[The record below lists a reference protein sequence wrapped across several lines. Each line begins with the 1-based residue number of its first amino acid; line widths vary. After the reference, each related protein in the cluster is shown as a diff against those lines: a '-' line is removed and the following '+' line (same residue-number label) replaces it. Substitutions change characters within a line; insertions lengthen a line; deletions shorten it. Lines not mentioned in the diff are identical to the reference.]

1 MLLMLLP
8 AVDAALLPMSPSSL
22 LPVAALP
29 LLPVSALQPQLP
41 RSLRSL
47 RCRCYLSPSPLPI
60 SALPPLLLRLF
71 FGRRAV
77 AALQIVLL
85 RCRRCIYGCCFGRRA
100 NCRAAAATHLHAA
113 AAAFSPLLPMSPS
126 ALLLHCCPTPRCGCY
141 RRRSASNGAGAAA
154 FPPCLQRSSSAARG
168 QLEGLGFS
176 PKAHP
181 LPPLARTLC
190 CLVLVGSPLN
200 FAGYLLR
207 DGEELRQNR
216 TGF

>member
-1 MLLMLLP
+1 MLRCCPCRHHRCCPLP
-8 AVDAALLPMSPSSL
+8 RCHLCQSPRCSRSCPGRPGRSAAAATCHRRRCCQFPRYRRYFFWSPCCCCC
-22 LPVAALP
+22 VAALP
-29 LLPVSALQPQLP
+29 PLHLRLLFWSPRKLP
-41 RSLRSL
+41 
-47 RCRCYLSPSPLPI
+47 RCRCYPSP
-60 SALPPLLLRLF
+60 
-71 FGRRAV
+71 
-77 AALQIVLL
+77 
-85 RCRRCIYGCCFGRRA
+85 RCR
-100 NCRAAAATHLHAA
+100 AA

-154 FPPCLQRSSSAARG
+154 LPPCFLQQRSSAARG

-207 DGEELRQNR
+207 DGRELRK
-216 TGF
+216 TSHGFLKRIT